1 MVKLVLLNST
11 SANLKNSRSLSS
23 GAQHYHRGMSE
34 KISHGVA
41 MNRDPNSSPSPHIS
55 SITHHMWMFYKPV
68 SVDTDM
74 SLGSDMCEMI
84 PKDLR
89 KRTHHIGRLDRD
101 TSGLILLSED
111 GSLTKR
117 ILTSGA
123 LPKTY
128 LARVSVCPSELQL
141 DRLTQGLVLGDGAAV
156 CVSAERVNYGDR
168 ATVPLFLCPLVR
180 GVESEYFFV
189 RVVTC
194 EGRNRIVR
202 RMLAAVGLPVLGLHR
217 EKVGNLCLR
226 PDMWPGTVSKLDIS
240 EVDTLVSLVS

>member
-1 MVKLVLLNST
+1 M
-11 SANLKNSRSLSS
+11 
-23 GAQHYHRGMSE
+23 
-34 KISHGVA
+34 ISHGVA
-41 MNRDPNSSPSPHIS
+41 MNRDRDASTSPHIS
-55 SITHHMWMFYKPV
+55 SMTHNMWMFYKPV

-111 GSLTKR
+111 GALTQR
-117 ILTSGA
+117 ILISGA

-141 DRLTQGLVLGDGAAV
+141 DRLTQGLELGDGAAV
-156 CVSAERVNYGDR
+156 CVSAERVDESDP
-168 ATVPLFLCPLVR
+168 ATMPLFLCPLVQ

-202 RMLAAVGLPVLGLHR
+202 RMLAAVGMPVLGLHR
-217 EKVGNLCLR
+217 EKVGNSCLR
-226 PDMWPGTVSKLDIS
+226 PDMCPGTVSKLDIS